1 MLLLLQF
8 SRSDSRLKE
17 QKGEE
22 RRMRRR
28 GGRRGEKRGGRRK
41 EKMRIAGEKLSVV
54 DIFHIRAR
62 YKSFG
67 NFNISYVDTMSTNS
81 IKNTHIIPA
90 LISFF

>member
-28 GGRRGEKRGGRRK
+28 EKRGGRRK

-54 DIFHIRAR
+54 DIFH
-62 YKSFG
+62 
-67 NFNISYVDTMSTNS
+67 NVLDTNPLE
-81 IKNTHIIPA
+81 I
-90 LISFF
+90 LILVMLIL